1 MSGRIRLIGY
11 VCVLRGSNI
20 YGKRTESAN
29 RSEHVSGMH
38 SIPLCATQHY
48 AHYACC
54 MLVGQYTSVCSHRA
68 WPSKDGSAMPTKSQK
83 AGVDPQSGNAGWH
96 SLTVAG
102 YTLLLGPLNASISS
116 RKLFNGLLDFVRLV
130 FRYTTVARVVSDG
143 NIV

>member
-1 MSGRIRLIGY
+1 
-11 VCVLRGSNI
+11 
-20 YGKRTESAN
+20 
-29 RSEHVSGMH
+29 
-38 SIPLCATQHY
+38 
-48 AHYACC
+48 
-54 MLVGQYTSVCSHRA
+54 
-68 WPSKDGSAMPTKSQK
+68 MPTKSQK

-102 YTLLLGPLNASISS
+102 YTLLLDPLNASISS